1 MARGVSSTSEAAK
14 VSEWADRGA
23 SGAVVKHL
31 QWMQLRGLAPITVYH
46 RVLCLRRLAA
56 HLGVGLGDDLL
67 MVDSADLEGWQD
79 TLAGLSPV
87 SRHAIVV
94 NMREFYAWAVRSKLL
109 QETPTGGLVLPKL
122 PHRLPRPISEPDLQL
137 AIASA
142 PSRVR
147 LMLVLAAFCGLRAM
161 ELAQL
166 DREDVKETL
175 ATPLLIVRGKGDKER
190 IVPLSSRVLLE
201 LRMHDLPQRG
211 PVFPREDG
219 QPGRCKPWTISHLC
233 NEVLHEVGIPDTLHS
248 LRHYFGTVMYSVSKD
263 LLMVGATMGHSSPST
278 TAGYAAWS
286 PAAAAAA
293 VEAMAGTAAA
303 AVFPLRAVADGGEG

>member
-1 MARGVSSTSEAAK
+1 VARGTGTSEASK

-23 SGAVVKHL
+23 SGAVLKHL
-31 QWMQLRGLAPITVYH
+31 QWMRLRGLSDATVYQ
-46 RVLCLRRLAA
+46 RALYLRRLAA
-56 HLGVGLGDDLL
+56 HLDVELGDDLL
-67 MVDSADLEGWQD
+67 MVDSADLEDWQD
-79 TLAGLSPV
+79 TLAGLAPG
-87 SRHAIVV
+87 SRHNAVV

-109 QETPTGGLVLPKL
+109 QETPTGGLVLAKMPR
-122 PHRLPRPISEPDLQL
+122 RLPRPIAEADLQL

-142 PSRVR
+142 PPRLR

-201 LRMHDLPQRG
+201 LHMHDLPQRG
-211 PVFPREDG
+211 PVFPRGDG
-219 QPGRCKPWTISHLC
+219 QGGRCEPWTISQLC
-233 NEVLHEVGIPDTLHS
+233 NSVLHDVGIPDTLHS
-248 LRHYFGTVMYSVSKD
+248 LRHYFGTVMYAVSKD
-263 LLMVGATMGHSSPST
+263 LLMVGATMGHNSPRT

-293 VEAMAGTAAA
+293 VEAMAGAASA
-303 AVFPLRAVADGGEG
+303 TVFPLRAVAGGEG